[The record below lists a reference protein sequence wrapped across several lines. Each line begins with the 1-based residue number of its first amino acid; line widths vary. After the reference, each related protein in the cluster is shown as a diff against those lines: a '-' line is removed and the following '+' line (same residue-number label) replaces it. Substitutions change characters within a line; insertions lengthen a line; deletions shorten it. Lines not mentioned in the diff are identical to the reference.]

1 MFNKILFPLDRSRE
15 AQEAMAVA
23 IDLVQKYQSQL
34 ILLSVVETPDLVT
47 HPTHRAPLQGGD
59 FQHETIEDPVMQSA
73 EAIDRLLHSAQ
84 ALFAKRGIQAE
95 ILQRQGKPAFT
106 ICDVADELNVNLIVM
121 GSHGIGLDVEHT
133 SESVASRV
141 LNLSPCPVLIVP

>member
-15 AQEAMAVA
+15 AQEAIAVA

-34 ILLSVVETPDLVT
+34 ILLSVVETPDLDAEV
-47 HPTHRAPLQGGD
+47 L
-59 FQHETIEDPVMQSA
+59 EDPVMQSPD
-73 EAIDRLLHSAQ
+73 AIDRLLHSAQ
-84 ALFAKRGIQAE
+84 DLFAKRGIESE
-95 ILQRQGKPAFT
+95 ILQREGKPAFT

-121 GSHGIGLDVEHT
+121 GSRGNGLDVDHP

-141 LNLSPCPVLIVP
+141 IDLAPCPVLIVP

>member
-34 ILLSVVETPDLVT
+34 VLLSVVETPDLDSDVT
-47 HPTHRAPLQGGD
+47 D
-59 FQHETIEDPVMQSA
+59 DPVMRSPD
-73 EAIDRLLHSAQ
+73 AIDQLLHSAQ

-95 ILQRQGKPAFT
+95 ILQREGKPAFT
-106 ICDVADELNVNLIVM
+106 ICDVADELNVDLIVM
-121 GSHGIGLDVEHT
+121 GSSGIGLDVEHT
-133 SESVASRV
+133 AESVASRV
-141 LNLSPCPVLIVP
+141 INLSPCPVLIVP

>member
-15 AQEAMAVA
+15 AQEAIAVA

-34 ILLSVVETPDLVT
+34 ILLSVIETPDLDAEVI
-47 HPTHRAPLQGGD
+47 D
-59 FQHETIEDPVMQSA
+59 DPVMQSA
-73 EAIDRLLHSAQ
+73 EAIDQLLHSAQ

-95 ILQRQGKPAFT
+95 ILQREGKPAFT

-121 GSHGIGLDVEHT
+121 GSRGIGLDLEHT
-133 SESVASRV
+133 ADSVASRV
-141 LNLSPCPVLIVP
+141 INLSPCPVLIVP

>member
-15 AQEAMAVA
+15 AQEAIAVV
-23 IDLVQKYQSQL
+23 IDLVQKYQSHL
-34 ILLSVVETPDLVT
+34 ILLSVIETPDPDAEIV
-47 HPTHRAPLQGGD
+47 D
-59 FQHETIEDPVMQSA
+59 DPVMQSP

-121 GSHGIGLDVEHT
+121 GSRGLGLDVEHT
-133 SESVASRV
+133 AESVASRV
-141 LNLSPCPVLIVP
+141 INLAPCPVLIVP

>member
-15 AQEAMAVA
+15 AQEAIAVA
-23 IDLVQKYQSQL
+23 IDLVQKYQSIL
-34 ILLSVVETPDLVT
+34 ILLSVIETPDLDAEV
-47 HPTHRAPLQGGD
+47 GED
-59 FQHETIEDPVMQSA
+59 DPVMQSA
-73 EAIDRLLHSAQ
+73 EAIDKLLHSAQ

-95 ILQRQGKPAFT
+95 ILQRKGKPAFT

-121 GSHGIGLDVEHT
+121 GSRGIGLDLEHT

-141 LNLSPCPVLIVP
+141 INLAPCPVLIVP

>member
-15 AQEAMAVA
+15 AQEAVAVA

-34 ILLSVVETPDLVT
+34 ILLSVIETPDLD
-47 HPTHRAPLQGGD
+47 AEGL
-59 FQHETIEDPVMQSA
+59 EDPVMQSSA
-73 EAIDRLLHSAQ
+73 AIDRLLHSAQ
-84 ALFAKRGIQAE
+84 ALFAKRDIQAE

-121 GSHGIGLDVEHT
+121 GSRGIGLDVEHT
-133 SESVASRV
+133 AESVASRV
-141 LNLSPCPVLIVP
+141 INLAPCPVLIVP

>member
-15 AQEAMAVA
+15 AQEAVAVA

-34 ILLSVVETPDLVT
+34 ILLSVVETPDLEAEAT
-47 HPTHRAPLQGGD
+47 D
-59 FQHETIEDPVMQSA
+59 DPAMQSPDQ
-73 EAIDRLLHSAQ
+73 IDRLLHSAQ

-121 GSHGIGLDVEHT
+121 GSSGIGLDVEHT
-133 SESVASRV
+133 AESVASRV
-141 LNLSPCPVLIVP
+141 INLSPCPVLIVP

>member
-15 AQEAMAVA
+15 AQEAIAVA
-23 IDLVQKYQSQL
+23 IDLVQKYQSIL
-34 ILLSVVETPDLVT
+34 ILLSVIETPDLDAEV
-47 HPTHRAPLQGGD
+47 GED
-59 FQHETIEDPVMQSA
+59 DPVMQSPD
-73 EAIDRLLHSAQ
+73 AIDKLLHSAQ

-95 ILQRQGKPAFT
+95 ILQRKGKPAFT

-121 GSHGIGLDVEHT
+121 GSRGIGLDLEHT

-141 LNLSPCPVLIVP
+141 ISLAPCPVLIVP